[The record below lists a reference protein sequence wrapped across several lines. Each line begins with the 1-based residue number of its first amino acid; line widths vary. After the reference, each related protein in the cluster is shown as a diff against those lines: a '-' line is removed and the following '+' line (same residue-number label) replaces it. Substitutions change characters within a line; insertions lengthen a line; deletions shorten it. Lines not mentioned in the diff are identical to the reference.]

1 MKCEMR
7 PAEMRAKPLVPLSHE
22 GPRLL
27 LVLQHF
33 CFTPSF
39 KNKKKKR
46 KEWEVL
52 EGSGKE
58 VDVKCEV

>member
-22 GPRLL
+22 DPHLL

-33 CFTPSF
+33 CFTASC
-39 KNKKKKR
+39 KIRKTR